1 MMRCPGDDLSEYWCF
16 VIGTSNAERSLV
28 CKSCLFHFSPYKWII
43 MDYFFGGE
51 LELPIDC
58 PWNKNLQASR
68 ILTGEVGWTSKK

>member
-1 MMRCPGDDLSEYWCF
+1 
-16 VIGTSNAERSLV
+16 
-28 CKSCLFHFSPYKWII
+28 
-43 MDYFFGGE
+43 MDYFLGGE